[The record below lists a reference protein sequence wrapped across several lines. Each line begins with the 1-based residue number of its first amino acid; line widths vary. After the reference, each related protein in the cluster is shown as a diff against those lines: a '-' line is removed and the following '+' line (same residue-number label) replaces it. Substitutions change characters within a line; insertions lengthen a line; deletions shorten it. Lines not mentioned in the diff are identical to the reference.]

1 MMWSGS
7 LKLRTPNDTA
17 TSASEC
23 WGDQPFPNH
32 HPPPRPSQPL
42 CQGPIV
48 PRGIKAWPAELQP
61 QMFLNSLPRSVAV
74 PKSLRAVS
82 SDTCVPRRP
91 ADTAPAQR
99 PWARSCTS
107 APRPA
112 AAPAPA
118 PAEHLPG
125 KEGKAQSDPN
135 AYREGGGCAQAQLL
149 HGEWVGTGPGQTT
162 PTSPGLVAPLSSSG
176 TGPSHLSPKLS
187 TSPTPHQ
194 AVPRLAGG
202 PSFIHPSSQSRL
214 LIHHTLRPIFSF
226 IRSRIHSLRHSLTH
240 LLIFSFTFSFSRS
253 FPHGPPHPPFT
264 DPSFPGHTPRLT
276 HPSPHSHI
284 LPPTHPSGPPVHP
297 SIICFPPAALTHLP
311 RHYPPMGL
319 TYASPAGASA
329 LLTCA
334 VGFRHR
340 AGGPC

>member
-1 MMWSGS
+1 MLGG
-7 LKLRTPNDTA
+7 PA
-17 TSASEC
+17 
-23 WGDQPFPNH
+23 FPKPSP
-32 HPPPRPSQPL
+32 PPPRPSQPL
-42 CQGPIV
+42 GQGPIV

-99 PWARSCTS
+99 PWARSSTS

-118 PAEHLPG
+118 EHLPG
-125 KEGKAQSDPN
+125 NGGKAQSDPN

-162 PTSPGLVAPLSSSG
+162 PTSPGLVAPALLLG
-176 TGPSHLSPKLS
+176 HRPLPPLPQAQHLP
-187 TSPTPHQ
+187 
-194 AVPRLAGG
+194 
-202 PSFIHPSSQSRL
+202 HPSPGCSLPGRWPIVHS
-214 LIHHTLRPIFSF
+214 LIISESTHSSYTQAYLFI
-226 IRSRIHSLRHSLTH
+226 IRSHIHSLRHSFTH

-253 FPHGPPHPPFT
+253 FPHRPPHPPFT
-264 DPSFPGHTPRLT
+264 DPSFRGHTRRLT
-276 HPSPHSHI
+276 HPSPPSHI

-297 SIICFPPAALTHLP
+297 SIICFPPAAPTHLP

-334 VGFRHR
+334 MGFRHR
-340 AGGPC
+340 LSPGGPC

>member
-1 MMWSGS
+1 MLGG
-7 LKLRTPNDTA
+7 PA
-17 TSASEC
+17 
-23 WGDQPFPNH
+23 FPKPSP
-32 HPPPRPSQPL
+32 PPPRPSQPL
-42 CQGPIV
+42 GQGPIV

-99 PWARSCTS
+99 PWARSSTS

-118 PAEHLPG
+118 EHLPG
-125 KEGKAQSDPN
+125 NGGKAQSDPN

-194 AVPRLAGG
+194 AAPCLAGG
-202 PSFIHPSSQSRL
+202 PSFIHSSSQSL
-214 LIHHTLRPIFSF
+214 LIHHTLRPIFSSFVHTF
-226 IRSRIHSLRHSLTH
+226 I
-240 LLIFSFTFSFSRS
+240 
-253 FPHGPPHPPFT
+253 
-264 DPSFPGHTPRLT
+264 PSDT
-276 HPSPHSHI
+276 HSHI
-284 LPPTHPSGPPVHP
+284 
-297 SIICFPPAALTHLP
+297 C
-311 RHYPPMGL
+311 
-319 TYASPAGASA
+319 
-329 LLTCA
+329 
-334 VGFRHR
+334 
-340 AGGPC
+340 